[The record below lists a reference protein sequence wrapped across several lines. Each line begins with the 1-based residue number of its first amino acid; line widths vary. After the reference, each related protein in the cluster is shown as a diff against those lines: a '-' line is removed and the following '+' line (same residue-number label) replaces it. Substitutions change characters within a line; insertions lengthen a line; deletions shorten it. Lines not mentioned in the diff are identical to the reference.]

1 MLPEKPPFHFEG
13 SWQLHLKLHAE
24 AVRYELLMASLTRE
38 ERRAI
43 KARAARR
50 RRAANHTPKELM
62 EKAA

>member
-1 MLPEKPPFHFEG
+1 MLPEKPPFRFEG
-13 SWQLHLKLHAE
+13 SWQLHPKLHAE

-50 RRAANHTPKELM
+50 RRAANRNPKELM